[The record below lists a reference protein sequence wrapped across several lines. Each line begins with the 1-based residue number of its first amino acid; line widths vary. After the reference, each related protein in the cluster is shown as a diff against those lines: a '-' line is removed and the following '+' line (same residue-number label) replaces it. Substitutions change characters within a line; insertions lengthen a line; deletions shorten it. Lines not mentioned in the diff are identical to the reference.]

1 MSNKEHS
8 AGGVI
13 LEDGTVLLILVKNL
27 KGDQVWTFPKGH
39 LEPGETP
46 EAAALREVSEETGWD
61 CEITSPLYKAEY
73 SFMRGEMLVDKEVH
87 WFLVKRVGGDG
98 LPAWTAADR
107 PIVDTDIVV
116 WHTFGVTH
124 IPRPEDWPV
133 MPVEYAGFHFVP
145 FGFFDRNPS
154 LDVPPTGGHCSAEA

>member
-1 MSNKEHS
+1 MPNKEHS

-13 LEDGTVLLILVKNL
+13 FEDGSVLLILVKNL

-46 EAAALREVSEETGWD
+46 EAAAIREVSEETGWD

-73 SFMRGEMLVDKEVH
+73 SFLRGEMLVDKEVH

-98 LPAWTAADR
+98 LPRTPDE
-107 PIVDTDIVV
+107 V
-116 WHTFGVTH
+116 
-124 IPRPEDWPV
+124 
-133 MPVEYAGFHFVP
+133 
-145 FGFFDRNPS
+145 
-154 LDVPPTGGHCSAEA
+154 LDMKWLPLAEAENELVYKSDLEIIDLLKKF